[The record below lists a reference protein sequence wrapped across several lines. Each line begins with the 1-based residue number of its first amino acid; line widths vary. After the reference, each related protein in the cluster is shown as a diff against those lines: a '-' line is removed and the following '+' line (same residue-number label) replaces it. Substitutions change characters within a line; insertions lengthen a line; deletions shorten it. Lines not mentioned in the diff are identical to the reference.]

1 MNFKK
6 VLIYEILIFN
16 KNQLMAQFKVKGR
29 YVDRQRRS
37 HYFELIS
44 DSADR
49 SFIKDLV
56 RAKYPAVDIFIST
69 VNQNL

>member
-1 MNFKK
+1 MS
-6 VLIYEILIFN
+6 
-16 KNQLMAQFKVKGR
+16 QFKVKGR
-29 YVDRQRRS
+29 YIDRQRRS

-44 DSADR
+44 DSTDR

>member
-1 MNFKK
+1 MSK
-6 VLIYEILIFN
+6 
-16 KNQLMAQFKVKGR
+16 FKVKGR
-29 YVDRQRRS
+29 YIDRQRRS
-37 HYFELIS
+37 HNFELVS
-44 DSADR
+44 DSTDR